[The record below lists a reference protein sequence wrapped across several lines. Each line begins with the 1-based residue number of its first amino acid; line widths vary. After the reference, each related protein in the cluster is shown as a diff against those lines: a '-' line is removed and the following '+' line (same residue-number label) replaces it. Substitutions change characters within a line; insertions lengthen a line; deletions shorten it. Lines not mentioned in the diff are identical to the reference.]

1 MSLLRDRMTRDM
13 ERAGLSP
20 STMDDYLRAVRGLAK
35 LHHKAPDQLEQDDI
49 RAWDDHL
56 VELGLSPS
64 TRQVYHS
71 AVKFLFRRTLFR
83 PEMVSCLVR
92 PRVISKLPRV
102 LAPPEVGQLLA
113 TFREPRYRAFFSLI
127 YDTGLRV
134 SEAAHLRVGDL
145 DRTRGLIHIRCGKG
159 AKDRQVKLGK
169 RLYELIQVYW
179 KEVRE
184 KEAGKEILGRESF
197 LFVNRA
203 GNPICITSAQKAL
216 RKAARDCGLGSGVT
230 PHTLRHSFA
239 TAQLEAGTNLRVL
252 QAQLGHRSIT
262 TTQVYLHVSTQLLLR
277 LPSPLDAL
285 VL

>member
-13 ERAGLSP
+13 ERAGLAP
-20 STMDDYLRAVRGLAK
+20 STIDDYLRAVRSLAK
-35 LHHKAPDQLEQDDI
+35 LHRKAPDQLEQDDI
-49 RAWDDHL
+49 RTWDEHL
-56 VELGLSPS
+56 LELGLSPS
-64 TRQVYHS
+64 TRLVYHA

-83 PEMVSCLVR
+83 PDMVSCLIR
-92 PRVISKLPRV
+92 PRVVSKLPRV
-102 LAPPEVGQLLA
+102 LSPAEVGRLLA
-113 TFREPRYRAFFSLI
+113 ALREPRYRTFFSLI

-134 SEAAHLRVGDL
+134 SEAAHLRIGDL
-145 DRTRGLIHIRCGKG
+145 DRSRGLIHIRCGKG
-159 AKDRQVKLGK
+159 AKDRQVKLGN
-169 RLYELIQVYW
+169 RLYDLIRTYW
-179 KEVRE
+179 QEFRE
-184 KEAGKEILGRESF
+184 EEAGGESLSRDSY
-197 LFVNRA
+197 LFINRA
-203 GNPICITSAQKAL
+203 GNPICIASAQKAI
-216 RKAARDCGLGSGVT
+216 RKAARACGLGGGVT